1 MIAMQ
6 YSFTLPADYDM
17 ALIERR
23 VSERGYLFDDT
34 AALIFKAFLIA
45 RKDDATTRGNPNLYA
60 PFYLWQDD
68 AAMNDFLCGPRFQ
81 GVAGTFGWPAVQS
94 WNTIAT
100 SHGSDI
106 ARARFASREI
116 LHLASYTSLVELRQ
130 EEQQLAATAVDN
142 NAALYA
148 LSAFESKTWT
158 LVRFRLWQ
166 QAPQVPAGDSLV
178 YEVLHVS
185 NPAGL

>member
-17 ALIERR
+17 SVVERR
-23 VSERGYLFDDT
+23 VAEKGYLFDDT
-34 AALIFKAFLIA
+34 PSLIFKAFLIA
-45 RKDDATTRGNPNLYA
+45 RKDDTVTSSHENRYA

-81 GVAGTFGWPAVQS
+81 AVAGAFGWPAVQT
-94 WNTIAT
+94 WNTVAT

-106 ARARFASREI
+106 GRAQFATKEV
-116 LHLASYTSLVELRQ
+116 LHLIPFSSLAELR
-130 EEQQLAATAVDN
+130 EEELQLTAAAVDDSG
-142 NAALYA
+142 ALYA
-148 LSAFESKTWT
+148 LSAIEPKTWT

-166 QAPQVPAGDSLV
+166 HAQQIPAGDRLA
-178 YEVLHVS
+178 YNVLHVS